1 MNRPHAFQAFRAI
14 VLCLPL
20 ASQAEFLN
28 VPETFQEQTEWC
40 WAGSSSAILSYYQK
54 PMAQCEI
61 ANYTRAQATSWHDFG
76 SENCCTNPKGACNYW
91 NYNYGYPGSIQEILR
106 SKGIENRGTARALS
120 LQEVRTE
127 LASKRPFVIRWGW
140 KTSGGHFIVGQG
152 LVDSTMYYMNPW
164 PGEGYKIALYSW
176 VLDNADHAWT
186 HTNILSTDPSTG
198 VARDRSG
205 SFAKPRSRMTRN
217 ELVVEYG
224 LDASAH
230 VEIRM
235 RALDG
240 RLVRIVSAG
249 FEEAGSHSVRV
260 SVADL
265 PAGAY
270 LLTVRTDMIESSDL
284 LVR

>member
-14 VLCLPL
+14 ALCLPL
-20 ASQAEFLN
+20 ASQAEFLL
-28 VPETFQEQTEWC
+28 VPETYQEQTEWC
-40 WAGSSSAILSYYQK
+40 WAGTSSAILSYYQK

-61 ANYTRAQATSWHDFG
+61 ANYTRTQAVSWHDFG
-76 SENCCTNPKGACNYW
+76 TENCCTNPKGKCNYW

-127 LASKRPFVIRWGW
+127 LAAKRPFVIRWGW

-176 VLDNADHAWT
+176 VLDNADHTWT

-198 VARDRSG
+198 VSRDRTG
-205 SFAKPRSRMTRN
+205 PIAKPRAWMTKSDLR
-217 ELVVEYG
+217 VEYT
-224 LDASAH
+224 LDASADVDVRLH
-230 VEIRM
+230 T
-235 RALDG
+235 LQG
-240 RLVRIVSAG
+240 RLAKVVQAG
-249 FEEAGSHSVRV
+249 FQQAGSHTVRV
-260 SVADL
+260 SVSDL

-270 LLTVRTDMIESSDL
+270 LLSTRSGAFESTELMIH
-284 LVR
+284 